1 MGSARWGKERPCHGN
16 SGLENGDLEN
26 SRSWNGPLEFAHWM
40 IVADGR
46 FCGLSAGDW
55 TVLISGFGLSALAVL
70 LL

>member
-1 MGSARWGKERPCHGN
+1 MSSN
-16 SGLENGDLEN
+16 SSRNNPWNGDLES
-26 SRSWNGPLEFAHWM
+26 SRWWNRRLEFGHWN

-55 TVLISGFGLSALAVL
+55 TVLITGFGLSILAVL

>member
-1 MGSARWGKERPCHGN
+1 MSRN
-16 SGLENGDLEN
+16 SDLEN
-26 SRSWNGPLEFAHWM
+26 SDPENGGRETSRPRNGRLAYAHWT

>member
-1 MGSARWGKERPCHGN
+1 MSQNKN
-16 SGLENGDLEN
+16 LENNRPRNRRLMLADMKIANLDIINLE
-26 SRSWNGPLEFAHWM
+26 

-46 FCGLSAGDW
+46 FFGLSAGDW

>member
-1 MGSARWGKERPCHGN
+1 MSQN
-16 SGLENGDLEN
+16 SDLEN
-26 SRSWNGPLEFAHWM
+26 SDLEDSRPRNGRLEHAHWT
-40 IVADGR
+40 IVADRR

>member
-1 MGSARWGKERPCHGN
+1 MSQNDNP
-16 SGLENGDLEN
+16 EN
-26 SRSWNGPLEFAHWM
+26 SRPRNRRPTLADLKIANLDIINLE

-46 FCGLSAGDW
+46 FFGLSAGDW

>member
-1 MGSARWGKERPCHGN
+1 MSRN
-16 SGLENGDLEN
+16 SSSRNSDLEN
-26 SRSWNGPLEFAHWM
+26 SRRQNGRLEFGHWT

-55 TVLISGFGLSALAVL
+55 TVLISGFGLSVLAVL

>member
-1 MGSARWGKERPCHGN
+1 MSRN
-16 SGLENGDLEN
+16 SDLEN
-26 SRSWNGPLEFAHWM
+26 SRPRNGQLEFVNWK

-70 LL
+70 LLWP